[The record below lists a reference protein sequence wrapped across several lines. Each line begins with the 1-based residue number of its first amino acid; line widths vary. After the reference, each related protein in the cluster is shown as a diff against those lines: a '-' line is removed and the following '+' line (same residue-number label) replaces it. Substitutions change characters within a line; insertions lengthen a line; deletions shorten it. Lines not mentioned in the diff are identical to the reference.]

1 MSTYPAQAPAVSTLT
16 PSETVLLHGDQF
28 AHDGGP
34 LSTNTTL
41 PATGAKVAAAPLVQA
56 LVAAALLAGEYSGA
70 FRLEVRDKKALFGL
84 RTVRGLFV
92 EAGPAPV
99 PWPEP
104 SLEAHLGR
112 LLRGGP
118 RDVSNLLY
126 ILLWRD
132 SSNPWEAM
140 IDVVK
145 QGLAARGLLE
155 IEDVKH
161 LKVLTTQ
168 RFRLTPAAPG
178 VIAAQ
183 PATFVQEMF
192 TANAQQR
199 PELWKLL
206 NEGSKSGVKLREER
220 DSSSSGGF

>member
-1 MSTYPAQAPAVSTLT
+1 MSTYPAQAPTASTLT

-28 AHDGGP
+28 ARDGGA

-41 PATGAKVAAAPLVQA
+41 PTTGAKVAASPLVQA
-56 LVAAALLAGEYSGA
+56 LVAAALLAGEHSGA
-70 FRLEVRDKKALFGL
+70 VCLEVRDKKALLGL

-92 EAGPAPV
+92 AAGPV
-99 PWPEP
+99 PASWPEP

-112 LLRGGP
+112 LLRSGP
-118 RDVSNLLY
+118 REVSDLLY

-132 SSNPWEAM
+132 SANPWEAVL
-140 IDVVK
+140 DVVK

-155 IEDVKH
+155 IEEVKH
-161 LKVLTTQ
+161 LKVVTTR
-168 RFRLTPAAPG
+168 RFRVAPAAAG

-206 NEGSKSGVKLREER
+206 NEGCKSGVKRREER
-220 DSSSSGGF
+220 DTSRGAGF